1 MMRCKSNKGT
11 KAATSLPVL
20 LLAIS
25 VVLVP
30 RLFAKDEPKWIEVHT
45 AHFSVV
51 TDAGEKR
58 GREVALRMEQM
69 RAVFGGLILK
79 DKLRMPVPITVIA
92 LKGDKQYGIVAPSK
106 QTMAGGFYIP
116 AWDRVYIVLNLFEQ
130 EPWRSVAHSLAHYL
144 LNYNYPPAQG
154 WFDEGLAEYFGSL
167 QIGKQVDIGGDPEL
181 APEWHEDA
189 MDTMET
195 LRHDSNVP
203 QSLTQ
208 LVSSPVWL
216 SMTDLF
222 TMKHDGSGTLE
233 GTHHTLFYAQ
243 SWMVVHY
250 LVNKNKMP
258 EAGTYFDLVLNQKVP
273 VDKAMVQA
281 FDLTPQQMED
291 TVKTYFKSL
300 SGLGI
305 ALDQAKKPVE
315 MPVDIQQPDHFAA
328 PFDADDIAMVV
339 SPVKEEDAKALI
351 GDVMARLPEHR
362 DQAIHDLQQLTAD
375 PKDNEA
381 AHRGLAREYLR
392 EKKFDAAGDELE
404 KATELNAQDPWI
416 WYYRSALKYQSAQ
429 ATRQEMRG
437 LANMMQD
444 LRAVADWY
452 PELADAYNM
461 LGMARVEGGGI
472 ASALEAQKQAIA
484 LAPRNVE
491 YQFNLGQIYVAGK
504 KWEAAREIFTRL
516 KAGPDRAAAAAAKQQ
531 LEDLDTLQ
539 KYGVRPQRAGEKE
552 APAGAAS
559 TPAAATSGAA
569 AKTGAAAA
577 AAAASTA
584 QDEDDEADHPVAK
597 TAAVKP
603 GSTGPVQYLKGK
615 IVNSDC
621 SKAPEAMVT
630 VLVGMTTYKMHASD
644 FKTLPVIGE
653 DQFSC
658 EWKNRLV
665 SVNYRAVGKNQ
676 GELVSIE
683 VR

>member
-1 MMRCKSNKGT
+1 MMRRKSNKIA
-11 KAATSLPVL
+11 KFATSVPAL

-25 VVLVP
+25 ILLAPQV
-30 RLFAKDEPKWIEVHT
+30 FAKDEPKWLEVHT

-79 DKLRMPVPITVIA
+79 DKLKMPVPITVIA
-92 LKGDKQYGIVAPSK
+92 FKSDKQYGIVAPSK

-189 MDTMET
+189 MDTMEM

-281 FDLTPQQMED
+281 FDLTPQQMEE

-300 SGLGI
+300 SGLGV
-305 ALDQAKKPVE
+305 ALDQAKKPVA
-315 MPVDIQQPDHFAA
+315 MPVDIQQPDHFAV
-328 PFDADDIAMVV
+328 PFDGDDIGMVV

-429 ATRQEMRG
+429 ATRQEIRG

-484 LAPRNVE
+484 LAPRNIE

-516 KAGPDRAAAAAAKQQ
+516 KAGSDRAAAAAAKQQ

-552 APAGAAS
+552 APVGAAS
-559 TPAAATSGAA
+559 TPAAVTSAA
-569 AKTGAAAA
+569 APAA

-584 QDEDDEADHPVAK
+584 QDEDDESDHPVAK
-597 TAAVKP
+597 AAAAKP
-603 GSTGPVQYLKGK
+603 GSAGPVQYLKGK
-615 IVNSDC
+615 IVSSDC

-658 EWKNRLV
+658 EWTNRLV
-665 SVNYRAVGKNQ
+665 SVNYRAAGKNQ

-683 VR
+683 LR